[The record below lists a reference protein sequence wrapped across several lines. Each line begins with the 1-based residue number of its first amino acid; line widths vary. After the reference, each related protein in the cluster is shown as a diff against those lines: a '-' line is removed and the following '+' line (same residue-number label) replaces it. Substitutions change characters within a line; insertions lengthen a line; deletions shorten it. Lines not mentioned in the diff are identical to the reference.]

1 MDLKRI
7 ERDARNADIKT
18 FFSSIFGRE
27 GFGQLPLN
35 TQRDIIASK
44 YNLTWEQYSKMSVA
58 QRVAM
63 ANQAQG
69 HTYVSG
75 VNEGISAAQSDA
87 FWDKTKGF
95 LSGMKFGSMGIAA
108 LLVVGGIILFHKPA
122 LKQLKKAIQ

>member
-18 FFSSIFGRE
+18 FFSRIFKSE
-27 GFGQLPLN
+27 GFSQLPLN

-44 YNLTWEQYSKMSVA
+44 YHLTWEQYSKMSVA

-63 ANQAQG
+63 AQQAEG
-69 HTYVSG
+69 KTYVTG
-75 VNEGISAAQSDA
+75 INEGISAAKSDA

-95 LSGMKFGSMGIAA
+95 LSGMKFGSVGLLA
-108 LLVVGGIILFHKPA
+108 LVVVGGIVLFHKPT